1 MTSFVFRETLMG
13 HLLLWGNAYAQII
26 RNGRGQ
32 VVAFYPLLPDRME
45 VGRTEK
51 GELFTAT
58 KKMAETISYARMKS
72 YMCFID
78 RLYLALLEQGW
89 TLNEIDSM
97 DVIYYL
103 HLLKRKRGDEK
114 VYIDSVL

>member
-1 MTSFVFRETLMG
+1 MGGGRWWLFTRCCRTGWKWGAQKKGSF
-13 HLLLWGNAYAQII
+13 
-26 RNGRGQ
+26 
-32 VVAFYPLLPDRME
+32 
-45 VGRTEK
+45 
-51 GELFTAT
+51 FTAT
-58 KKMAETISYARMKS
+58 KKMAETISYARMKC

-89 TLNEIDSM
+89 TLNEM